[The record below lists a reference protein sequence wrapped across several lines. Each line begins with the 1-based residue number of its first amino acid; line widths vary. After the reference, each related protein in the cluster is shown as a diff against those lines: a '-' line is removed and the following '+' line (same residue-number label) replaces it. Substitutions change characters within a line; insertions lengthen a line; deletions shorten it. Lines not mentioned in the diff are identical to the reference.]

1 MLHKTIFT
9 FLIIIL
15 IISSS
20 SLHAQVTGMWKTID
34 DRDGSEKSVIE
45 IYEQDGKLHG
55 KVVRLLKGSTYTT
68 CENCQGDLKDKPLV
82 GMTILHDLTKTE
94 TGGIDGNV
102 LDPNN
107 GKTYSCY
114 VELENPD
121 KLKLRGYFGIP
132 ALGRTQ
138 YWYRVK

>member
-1 MLHKTIFT
+1 MSVLVST
-9 FLIIIL
+9 L
-15 IISSS
+15 
-20 SLHAQVTGMWKTID
+20 SLNAQVTGMWKTID

-45 IYEQDGKLHG
+45 IYEANGKLNG
-55 KVVRLLKGSTYTT
+55 RVIKLLTGATYTT
-68 CENCQGDLKDKPLV
+68 CEKCDGDLKNKPLV
-82 GMTILHDLTKTE
+82 GMTIIYDLNKTA
-94 TGGIDGNV
+94 TGGEGGTV

-121 KLKLRGYFGIP
+121 KLKLRGYIGFP

-138 YWYRVK
+138 YWYRVQ